1 VPDRVEADFRREGAS
16 MKNATGGSSLQEPS
30 SVFFFVPRGRLRT
43 KRDIMDAKK
52 CRICGAEIPPERLEV
67 IPDTL
72 VCVKCSKKIGGE
84 FELQVKVGGTHKA
97 GSLKITG
104 QEVSVKRQR
113 RKLV

>member
-1 VPDRVEADFRREGAS
+1 
-16 MKNATGGSSLQEPS
+16 
-30 SVFFFVPRGRLRT
+30 
-43 KRDIMDAKK
+43 
-52 CRICGAEIPPERLEV
+52 V

-84 FELQVKVGGTHKA
+84 FELKVTVGGTSKA

-113 RKLV
+113 RTLS

>member
-1 VPDRVEADFRREGAS
+1 METNV
-16 MKNATGGSSLQEPS
+16 
-30 SVFFFVPRGRLRT
+30 
-43 KRDIMDAKK
+43 KR
-52 CRICGAEIPPERLEV
+52 CRICREEIPPERLEV

-84 FELQVKVGGTHKA
+84 FELQVRVGGTGKA

-113 RKLV
+113 RRML